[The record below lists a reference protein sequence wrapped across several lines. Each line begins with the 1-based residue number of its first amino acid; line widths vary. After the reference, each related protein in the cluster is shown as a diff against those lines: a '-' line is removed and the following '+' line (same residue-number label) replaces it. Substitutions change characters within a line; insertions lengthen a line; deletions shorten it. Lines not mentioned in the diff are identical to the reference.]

1 MDIQE
6 IKDLLTQFDGSTL
19 TEFDLRKGDFELY
32 LNKNDMSRG
41 AATTAPAAP
50 AAPAATTPAP
60 APAAKTV
67 VLDNESPAEKPTA
80 QAAPHV
86 EGTDVVSPL
95 VGVVY
100 LKPAPDKPNFKQVGD
115 RVNKGDVLCIVE
127 AMKVMNEITS
137 DVAGELVEVLV
148 DNEQIVEFNQPLFKV
163 KEG

>member
-41 AATTAPAAP
+41 AANVAPAAP
-50 AAPAATTPAP
+50 VAAPIPTTAAPAPKA
-60 APAAKTV
+60 V

-137 DVAGELVEVLV
+137 DIAGELVEVLV
-148 DNEQIVEFNQPLFKV
+148 DNEQIVEYNQPLFKV